1 MSRGRFSGPNRS
13 QQGFSLIELLIV
25 VAIIAIIAALAV
37 PSLQSSKKA
46 AFEASAI
53 SYMRTWTAAQE
64 LYFLKNRVYADA
76 DQQLIAEGLVG
87 NPNPDDKGYI
97 FAIDNPPNSRTAWWG
112 SGVPSNPG
120 VTGDRFFYIDNSGVI
135 RASTAGP
142 AGPASPPL
150 GAP

>member
-1 MSRGRFSGPNRS
+1 MSRGRRSGRTE
-13 QQGFSLIELLIV
+13 GFSLIELLIV
-25 VAIIAIIAALAV
+25 VAVIVIVAALAV
-37 PSLQSSKKA
+37 PSLMSSKKA

-64 LYFLKNRVYADA
+64 LYFLKNGAYADA

-97 FAIDNPPNSRTAWWG
+97 FSIDNPPKSRTAWWG
-112 SGVPSNPG
+112 SAVPSNPG
-120 VTGDRFFYIDNSGVI
+120 VTGDRFFYIDNTGVI
-135 RASTAGP
+135 RANLGGP
-142 AGPASPPL
+142 AGPASAPL